1 MNIKN
6 KQYFNK
12 INTELNKLNLS
23 NNPKE
28 LYEPIKY
35 ILKMKSKKIRPIL
48 SILAY
53 KLKKNKMH
61 NAIYDCQN
69 VLKTFKKI
77 KFIL

>member
-1 MNIKN
+1 MNIKS

-12 INTELNKLNLS
+12 IKSELNNLNLK

-53 KLKKNKMH
+53 KL
-61 NAIYDCQN
+61 
-69 VLKTFKKI
+69 
-77 KFIL
+77 